1 VRGWWISSLLCG
13 AALVLTS
20 REAAAEIPLANA
32 NGWNLTLDGRF
43 NTFISFSKGDQ
54 QPPGIPAWSGGVED
68 RDAGTGSIQT
78 TRIRSGFV
86 ENVFG
91 FTLVK
96 QLSANLKV
104 TGRFAPWV
112 GVAQERSK
120 TDNPSV
126 DVRDVYTL
134 LAEELGVGLERI
146 HVDFAPAGN
155 EYTNNLLG
163 TQITG
168 ASSSVRDAWQKLRKA
183 GAQARSMLVSA
194 AARDWGV
201 SAANCK
207 VENGFVVSP
216 HGKRVSFGEC
226 AEAAARLP
234 VPQDV
239 KLTEAGKFRL
249 IGTSIKRLDTPL
261 KVNGSARY
269 GIDVRLPDM
278 LYAALAQPPALGGK
292 ALSFDDSKSRA
303 MPGVRAVVRTSSGIA
318 VVATSWWQAR
328 QARNALA
335 IKWDDGPNAGLNDA
349 AILHGLQHAAGAG
362 QSARKDGDV
371 DAAIKSAAKVVKA
384 QYQLPLL
391 AHATLEPQNCTA
403 DVHAQGCDIYV
414 PTQIQ
419 QVAQLAAAGA
429 AGLKPE
435 QVRVHTTF
443 LGGGFGRRLDVDFI
457 PAAVEASKA
466 VGKPVKLLWTREDDT
481 THDVYRPPAFDT
493 VVGAFDHSGRLIAWK
508 LHLVGPSIT
517 ARMFPAVVEKSIDPF
532 AIEAAANYP
541 YDVPNVSVDYLR
553 HEIGINVGYTRSVSH
568 ALNCFVAESFMDE
581 LAASAGKDPV
591 EFRRTLLARQ
601 PRYLRALEL
610 ATQEAR
616 YGAAPR
622 GHFHGVAV
630 MEGYG
635 TYMAQVAQISLENG
649 KVKVHRIVCA
659 VDCGQVV
666 NPDIVTA
673 QVEGSIIFGL
683 TSTLWGEINIQRG
696 RVQQTNFDTYRLL
709 RMNETPRID
718 VFILDSTQAPGGIG
732 EPATALVAP
741 AVCNAIHAASGR
753 RLRSLPLTR
762 HNFA

>member
-1 VRGWWISSLLCG
+1 MSLDRREFLKSSTYL
-13 AALVLTS
+13 
-20 REAAAEIPLANA
+20 
-32 NGWNLTLDGRF
+32 
-43 NTFISFSKGDQ
+43 
-54 QPPGIPAWSGGVED
+54 SGGLVIALHLPGCSKPA
-68 RDAGTGSIQT
+68 RVAGEIKTIAANSWL
-78 TRIRSGFV
+78 RIG
-86 ENVFG
+86 
-91 FTLVK
+91 
-96 QLSANLKV
+96 
-104 TGRFAPWV
+104 
-112 GVAQERSK
+112 
-120 TDNPSV
+120 TDNTITFLCDRSEMGQG
-126 DVRDVYTL
+126 VYTALPTL

-155 EYTNNLLG
+155 EYTNTLLG

-194 AARDWGV
+194 AAKDWGV
-201 SAANCK
+201 SAAHCK
-207 VENGFVVSP
+207 VDNGFVVSP
-216 HGKRVSFGEC
+216 HGKRASFGEC

-278 LYAALAQPPALGGK
+278 LYAALALPPALGGK
-292 ALSFDDSKSRA
+292 ALSFDDSKSRT
-303 MPGVRAVVRTSSGIA
+303 MPGVKAVVQTSAGIA
-318 VVATSWWQAR
+318 VVAASWWQAR

-335 IKWDDGPNAGLNDA
+335 IKWDDGANAGLNDA
-349 AILHGLQHAAGAG
+349 AILHGLQHAVGAG

-493 VVGAFDHSGRLIAWK
+493 VVGAFDRSGRLIAWK

-553 HEIGINVGYTRSVSH
+553 HEIGINVGYMRSVSH

-581 LAASAGKDPV
+581 LAASVGKDPV
-591 EFRRTLLARQ
+591 EFRRTLLAKQ

-659 VDCGQVV
+659 VDCGQIV
-666 NPDIVTA
+666 NRDIVTA

-718 VFILDSTQAPGGIG
+718 VFILDSTQTPGGIG